1 MSFYFRVSR
10 QRTFLHKKFAEE
22 IVIKIGESE
31 DFGRNLDKLLGNLF
45 ETNELILDKLED
57 EEEYNSFKI
66 FGFKIESNSIV
77 QFLIAFM
84 SVAITMYEVL
94 GDRSSIAL

>member
-1 MSFYFRVSR
+1 M
-10 QRTFLHKKFAEE
+10 K
-22 IVIKIGESE
+22 KIGNESTYE
-31 DFGRNLDKLLGNLF
+31 DNKNNNKFEKDLNLLLGDLF

-77 QFLIAFM
+77 SFLVAFA
-84 SVAITMYEVL
+84 SVAITMYEIF
-94 GDRSSIAL
+94 GDDSSIAL